1 MSSLADLPYLAG
13 FFTYSRED
21 DEGSN
26 RALSGLREAIQNELS
41 AQLGRTHKD
50 FRIWQDKSAISLGTL
65 WEKQISQGINE
76 SVFFIPIITPRAL
89 RSQHCAYEFQA
100 FLARETEL
108 GRDDLVFPILYIP
121 VPALED
127 EKLWRNEPILR
138 IVATRQYLDWR
149 ELRHHDPRSIEV
161 QQKLEWYCRG
171 ITNALHKTWSPP
183 LSPDPLKRDELE
195 AAGIKSYISA
205 NAPRQAERDELA
217 GKGETPQPVPRVTKP
232 RASRRAA
239 RLAREA
245 EGTSAHLGGDAPRPA
260 EPDELAGKAETQQPE
275 ERSREQ
281 AAEQP
286 PRLEPFLAAVK
297 SRVGVLVGAA
307 LAIVLI
313 GGSVTAWLTLGP
325 SANTKSRI
333 AATTPSPTL
342 APLPNVGTP
351 AAPTQISSATSTN
364 APTPP
369 LSPVAPAPVP
379 PTASGPALDEVAWT
393 LIQDSNDAAALRR
406 FVAQFPDSAR
416 RKDAEGHL
424 ASLLAAQTAWNSVR
438 DSKDPD
444 QLRQFIQQFSDSALR
459 NDAQAR
465 LDSVLAAQTAW
476 NSIKDSKDPDQLR
489 QFIRQFPDSLQR
501 NDAQVRLGSVLAAQ
515 TAWNSLKDS
524 KDPDK
529 LRQFVLQFPNSSERP
544 IAEQRIAS
552 LVATLQSQT
561 VGSPPDPRQL
571 TRSLQIELQRV
582 GCFNGDVNGEFDDA
596 TKAAWHRFIKLTS
609 ISMPDDLSSDAI
621 NAVHGIQRRVCPLVC
636 PHGKH
641 AEGEVCVANAPP
653 PKTATPP
660 PKAAEPKP
668 AAPKAATARATSA
681 PTPRAPAP
689 SAQNR
694 QYECHGTM
702 AALSG
707 SAMSRET
714 CGY

>member
-1 MSSLADLPYLAG
+1 MPSLIDIPELVG
-13 FFTYSRED
+13 FFSYSRED
-21 DEGSN
+21 DQGS
-26 RALSGLREAIQNELS
+26 RGALSALRDAIQTELS
-41 AQLGRTHKD
+41 AQLGRTRTD
-50 FRIWQDKSAISLGTL
+50 FRLWQDKAAISLGTL
-65 WEKQISQGINE
+65 WERQISKGINQ

-100 FLARETEL
+100 FLARESEL

-121 VPALED
+121 VAALED
-127 EKLWRNEPILR
+127 EKLWRDEPILR

-195 AAGIKSYISA
+195 AAGIKSHISA
-205 NAPRQAERDELA
+205 EAPRPAEPDELA

-239 RLAREA
+239 RSAREA
-245 EGTSAHLGGDAPRPA
+245 EGTSAHLSAEAPRPA
-260 EPDELAGKAETQQPE
+260 EPDELAGKGETPQPE

-286 PRLEPFLAAVK
+286 VRLEPVLAAVK

-333 AATTPSPTL
+333 AATAPAPTL

-351 AAPTQISSATSTN
+351 AAPTQMSSTTSTN

-369 LSPVAPAPVP
+369 LATVAPAPVP
-379 PTASGPALDEVAWT
+379 PTPDEVAWM
-393 LIQDSNDAAALRR
+393 LIQDTNDAAALRR

-424 ASLLAAQTAWNSVR
+424 TALLAAQTAWNSVKDSKDPDQLRQFIRRFPDSLQRDDVEARLSSLLAAQAAWNSVR

-444 QLRQFIQQFSDSALR
+444 QLRQFVRQFPDSLQR

-476 NSIKDSKDPDQLR
+476 NS
-489 QFIRQFPDSLQR
+489 
-501 NDAQVRLGSVLAAQ
+501 V
-515 TAWNSLKDS
+515 KDS

-529 LRQFVLQFPNSSERP
+529 LRQFVLQFPDSSERP
-544 IAEQRIAS
+544 VAEQRIAS

-561 VGSPPDPRQL
+561 AGSPPDPHKL
-571 TRSLQIELQRV
+571 ARSLQVELQRV

-609 ISMPDDLSSDAI
+609 ISMPDDVSSDAI

-636 PHGKH
+636 PRGKH

-653 PKTATPP
+653 PKAATPP
-660 PKAAEPKP
+660 PKAAATKA

-681 PTPRAPAP
+681 PTPRAAAP
-689 SAQNR
+689 SPQST
-694 QYECHGTM
+694 QYNCHGTM

-707 SAMSRET
+707 SAMSKET

>member
-1 MSSLADLPYLAG
+1 MSSLADLPHLDG

-26 RALSGLREAIQNELS
+26 RALSALREAIQNELS

-50 FRIWQDKSAISLGTL
+50 FRIWQDKSAISLGTF

-100 FLARETEL
+100 FLARESEL

-127 EKLWRNEPILR
+127 EKLWRDEPILR

-149 ELRHHDPRSIEV
+149 ELRHHDPRSLEV

-171 ITNALHKTWSPP
+171 ITNALHKTWIPPISPN
-183 LSPDPLKRDELE
+183 LLKRDEPE
-195 AAGIKSYISA
+195 AAGTNLHLSA
-205 NAPRQAERDELA
+205 DAPRRAEQGELA
-217 GKGETPQPVPRVTKP
+217 GKGETPQPVSRGTKP
-232 RASRRAA
+232 RASRRAT
-239 RLAREA
+239 RSAREA
-245 EGTSAHLGGDAPRPA
+245 EGINSHLSADAPRPA
-260 EPDELAGKAETQQPE
+260 EHAELARKVETPQPVSE

-281 AAEQP
+281 AWHESA
-286 PRLEPFLAAVK
+286 LAAVK
-297 SRVGVLVGAA
+297 PRVPVLVAAA

-313 GGSVTAWLTLGP
+313 GGSVTAWLALGP
-325 SANTKSRI
+325 SANTKSRM
-333 AATTPSPTL
+333 AATAPSPTL

-351 AAPTQISSATSTN
+351 ATPTQMSSATSTN

-369 LSPVAPAPVP
+369 LAPVAPAPVP
-379 PTASGPALDEVAWT
+379 PTASGPAPDEVAWT
-393 LIQDSNDAAALRR
+393 LIQDTNDAGALRR

-424 ASLLAAQTAWNSVR
+424 ASISAAQTAWNSV
-438 DSKDPD
+438 
-444 QLRQFIQQFSDSALR
+444 
-459 NDAQAR
+459 
-465 LDSVLAAQTAW
+465 
-476 NSIKDSKDPDQLR
+476 
-489 QFIRQFPDSLQR
+489 
-501 NDAQVRLGSVLAAQ
+501 
-515 TAWNSLKDS
+515 KDS

-529 LRQFVLQFPNSSERP
+529 LRQFVLQFPDSSERP

-561 VGSPPDPRQL
+561 VVAPPDPHEL
-571 TRSLQIELQRV
+571 TRSLQVELQRV
-582 GCFNGDVNGEFDDA
+582 GCFNGAVNGEFDDG

-609 ISMPDDLSSDAI
+609 ISMPDDVSSNAI
-621 NAVHGIQRRVCPLVC
+621 NAVHGTQRRVCPLVC

-641 AEGEVCVANAPP
+641 AEGEVCVANAPL
-653 PKTATPP
+653 PKTVTPP
-660 PKAAEPKP
+660 PKAAATKA

-681 PTPRAPAP
+681 PRAAAP
-689 SAQNR
+689 SAQDK
-694 QYECHGTM
+694 QYNCRGTM
-702 AALSG
+702 ASLSG